1 MRSSRNRGS
10 VDARRDTTV
19 SKTTKMPKMP
29 KNDVA
34 LALRAWN
41 ALDGLPRAREAAGLE
56 PLLRIEGADV
66 VRVRFR
72 RTLDAGVARAMAT
85 ELEARAS
92 PPAVVV
98 AERSTGTARRILE
111 EHGIGVVDVAGH
123 ARLRLP
129 GLVVRM
135 EAGGASR
142 SRPTR
147 VADGRARGVRLRGR
161 TGLVGQA
168 LLLWPGTHWQGQALA
183 DRCGLS
189 PSPVHFVLRRLEE
202 SGMVTTEGRG
212 PRKTRYVAHRE
223 ALLDLLVEEHLDRG
237 VAREAGRLAGL
248 PVAETAGALA
258 AAGLPYAVTGAAAF
272 DRRAAVRAPA
282 GTTTIWVGA
291 TASLTG
297 ALAAAGAQPADEAA
311 DVELRQVDGDAP
323 LAFARSSGGVRV
335 ANPVRVY
342 LDLVTGPD
350 GGGPRAAQLRR
361 ALVGRGGGRP

>member
-1 MRSSRNRGS
+1 
-10 VDARRDTTV
+10 
-19 SKTTKMPKMP
+19 MPRTP
-29 KNDVA
+29 KNEVL
-34 LALRAWN
+34 LALRVWEAI
-41 ALDGLPRAREAAGLE
+41 DGLPRAREATGLE
-56 PLLRIEGADV
+56 PLLRIDGADV
-66 VRVRFR
+66 VRVRFC
-72 RTLDAGVARAMAT
+72 RTLDAGAARALAS
-85 ELEARAS
+85 ELDRPAS
-92 PPAVVV
+92 PPAVVT
-98 AERSTGTARRILE
+98 AERSTEPARRILE
-111 EHGIGVVDVAGH
+111 HHRVGVVDATGT

-129 GLVVRM
+129 GLVVRVDAASP
-135 EAGGASR
+135 AGATSPG
-142 SRPTR
+142 RPTR

-212 PRKTRYVAHRE
+212 PRKTRHVAHRE
-223 ALLDLLVEEHLDRG
+223 ALLDLLVEEHRDRG
-237 VAREAGRLAGL
+237 VVRAAGRRAGTSA
-248 PVAETAGALA
+248 AELAGALA
-258 AAGLPYAVTGAAAF
+258 AAGVPHVVTGAAAF

-282 GTTTIWVGA
+282 ASTTIWVGA
-291 TASLTG
+291 TASLAG
-297 ALAAAGAQPADEAA
+297 ALAAAGVVTPAEAA
-311 DVELRQVDGDAP
+311 GGAPDVELRQVDGDAP

-350 GGGPRAAQLRR
+350 GGGARAAQLRR